1 VTYIE
6 QYFTNELRRAL
17 SRALVPPTKVFRR
30 LPVNKTIFLNH
41 ASLQRRSANTYTWD
55 FPDVTKFRVAA
66 LIRYRRKQCGSGIRT
81 IIRIRLKSYSVRP
94 CPDICRHATFH
105 PNPCIR
111 FWVILLTDMGVDSQK
126 SRGTGSRPEWVP
138 FPFLPFLSPPLL
150 FLPFPYPSLPL
161 PPPLTLEVGPV
172 KSR

>member
-1 VTYIE
+1 MTYIE

-55 FPDVTKFRVAA
+55 FPDVTKFRVAV

-94 CPDICRHATFH
+94 CPDICRYATFH
-105 PNPCIR
+105 PKSMNA
-111 FWVILLTDMGVDSQK
+111 LLSNLANRQTDGWLEFKCTFSTDSQTDK
-126 SRGTGSRPEWVP
+126 RRQKH
-138 FPFLPFLSPPLL
+138 
-150 FLPFPYPSLPL
+150 L
-161 PPPLTLEVGPV
+161 PPPFFISGFGI
-172 KSR
+172 